1 MPPKKTLLDANR
13 RKKVADKLKKEASK
27 KLQAHYVN
35 RPRHI
40 CAIQNTAVDTK
51 VMWRV
56 VGLQAEQLNRRDTSL
71 LHAVRRGDLNELKA
85 LLRLGPIGLVPAD
98 HTTNAKNMMSAQ
110 DWDGF
115 CAVHWAAMNG
125 WIPILEVLLKAKCP
139 LDSVLDTQGRTPL
152 HMAAKNGH
160 DAAVRMLVN
169 AGSHPTLKD
178 IAQMDAVQYARML
191 PPHQFTHLEK
201 GITED
206 RIKPDPAFSNMY
218 ENRRKL
224 RGQDSVVLDIE
235 DSVLVMPGGRSTWW
249 LGHVTHIHE
258 QEPPETKPGAGEE
271 KKEEQPAA
279 ARTYDVRYIYSATVF
294 FLEDDAPAIVEEIA
308 RKEEEERRYREEHGL
323 GDDDIEAY

>member
-1 MPPKKTLLDANR
+1 
-13 RKKVADKLKKEASK
+13 
-27 KLQAHYVN
+27 
-35 RPRHI
+35 
-40 CAIQNTAVDTK
+40 
-51 VMWRV
+51 
-56 VGLQAEQLNRRDTSL
+56 
-71 LHAVRRGDLNELKA
+71 
-85 LLRLGPIGLVPAD
+85 
-98 HTTNAKNMMSAQ
+98 
-110 DWDGF
+110 
-115 CAVHWAAMNG
+115 
-125 WIPILEVLLKAKCP
+125 
-139 LDSVLDTQGRTPL
+139 
-152 HMAAKNGH
+152 
-160 DAAVRMLVN
+160 
-169 AGSHPTLKD
+169 
-178 IAQMDAVQYARML
+178 ML